1 MVCERHA
8 AMMDG
13 ETLADLIAV
22 ARGTQCA
29 ELCLKN
35 ARLINVWTGEVLS
48 QDLAVHRGRFV
59 GWGTY
64 QGLQEI
70 PLNGAYVAPGF
81 IDAHLHLESTLLC
94 PAEFA
99 AAVVP
104 HGTTAVVLDPHE
116 IANVLGLRGV
126 RALIQA
132 CEGLPLDFFFMLPS
146 CVPAAPLDPAGAV
159 LRAADLQTVR
169 TRSNVLGLAE
179 MMNFPGVLAMDPEV
193 LDKIVLFQDTLM
205 DGHCPGLRGLDLNAY
220 IACGIHSD
228 HETTDL
234 EEAREKLA
242 KGLALM
248 IREGSQSK
256 DLASLLD
263 AVTDTTWPRCLFV
276 SDDRHPTDLLHEGHM
291 DAIVNRAT
299 ALGMDPV
306 RAVAMASWNPA
317 HLFGL
322 RRRGALAPGY
332 IADFSVSPTLTPW
345 NPVMV
350 FKDGRL
356 VSSNGCLCETTFTD
370 KNALLEALPS
380 PMAVRNVEV
389 ERFRVAAAGRN
400 LRVIGVREGSLI
412 TDHRILPATVQDGL
426 AVCDPS
432 RDLLKV
438 VVFNRYSG
446 SEAPEQ
452 PAVGFVQGFGLKEG
466 ALAATVAHDAHHLI
480 AVGASDEAISRAVRA
495 VVESRGGFCVSHSK
509 GVVARMPLPL
519 AGLMSV
525 EPLDRVC
532 AALEEVTRAAH
543 ALGSRLRHPFMALSF
558 LALPVIP
565 ALKISSRGLVDVE
578 RFAIVSLFV

>member
-1 MVCERHA
+1 MPAERHA
-8 AMMDG
+8 TMIDG

-22 ARGTQCA
+22 ARGRKPA

-35 ARLINVWTGEVLS
+35 ARLINVWTGDVLCR
-48 QDLAVHRGRFV
+48 DLAVHRGRFA

-64 QGLQEI
+64 QGLQEMA
-70 PLNGAYVAPGF
+70 LNGAYVAPGF

-94 PAEFA
+94 AEEFA

-126 RALIQA
+126 RALMQS
-132 CEGLPLDFFFMLPS
+132 CEGLPVDFFFTLPS
-146 CVPAAPLDPAGAV
+146 CVPAASLDPSGAV
-159 LRAADLQTVR
+159 LRGSDLQTLR
-169 TRSNVLGLAE
+169 GHARVLGLAE
-179 MMNFPGVLAMDPEV
+179 MMNFPGVLAMDAEV
-193 LDKIVLFQDTLM
+193 LDKIVLFQDTSM
-205 DGHCPGLRGLDLNAY
+205 DGHCPGLQGLDLNAY
-220 IACGIHSD
+220 IACGLHSD
-228 HETTDL
+228 HETTAL

-256 DLASLLD
+256 DLAALLD

-276 SDDRHPTDLLHEGHM
+276 SDDRHPTDLLREGHM
-291 DAIVNRAT
+291 DAIVNRAM

-306 RAVAMASWNPA
+306 RALTLASWNPA
-317 HLFGL
+317 QLFGL

-332 IADFSVSPTLTPW
+332 MADFSVSPTLRPW

-356 VSSNGCLCETTFTD
+356 VARDGRLCTPIATRKDQLMKT
-370 KNALLEALPS
+370 LES
-380 PMAVRNVEV
+380 PMAVQHVDPH
-389 ERFRVAAAGRN
+389 RFRVPAAGRE
-400 LRVIGVREGSLI
+400 LRVIGLREGSLI
-412 TDHRILPATVQDGL
+412 TDHLILPATVQDGW

-432 RDLLKV
+432 RDLLKM
-438 VVFNRYSG
+438 VVFNRY
-446 SEAPEQ
+446 ADPDAFNQ

-466 ALAATVAHDAHHLI
+466 ALASTVAHDAHHLV
-480 AVGASDEAISRAVRA
+480 AVGASDDAIGYAVRA
-495 VVESRGGFCVSHSK
+495 VVESRGGLSVSDSK
-509 GVVARMPLPL
+509 GIIAHMPLPL

-532 AALEEVTRAAH
+532 GALEEVTRAAH
-543 ALGSRLRHPFMALSF
+543 ALGSTLQHPFMALSF

-565 ALKISSRGLVDVE
+565 ALKMSSRGLVDVE
-578 RFAIVSLFV
+578 RFEIVPLFV